1 MSKRHFYTMRVNNY
15 EQLKQLY
22 IRKKHYRTRGLWGRT
37 NNCFYLILRKYGYD
51 AWKKAI
57 IK

>member
-1 MSKRHFYTMRVNNY
+1 MRVNNY

-51 AWKKAI
+51 AWKEAI